1 MKAQLFLVIAF
12 VQAIFF
18 VLLVGLIVVNR
29 VRRRLAGKSQETSSP
44 AVALAFTRWLLGETT
59 VDVVIETLR
68 AAPPGVALEE
78 TLAALSRRVPP
89 ASRHEVVDRLRREP
103 WVRAMLARARKR
115 AWWDRLAAA
124 RMLAAAGTE
133 LDRELLRRLLAD
145 VHPAVQT
152 AATGAIERIADRT
165 IVEQVLDQLVTRPL
179 VVRQIQMSALLR
191 ARALTTPA
199 LLERLVATSPP
210 RSLEVWIALA
220 EQSTDPACIRATA
233 ELAAHEDAQVRLAV
247 ARALRHFYDVR
258 VHETLAALLRDPDWR
273 VRAAA
278 CRTAGSLADAAFVG
292 PLRQGL
298 GDTAWWVRFRAALAL
313 AQLGEPGR
321 KVLREARNG
330 DDRFARD
337 MATMV
342 SGLSDGGILELAE
355 S

>member
-1 MKAQLFLVIAF
+1 MKAQLFLVIAV

-18 VLLVGLIVVNR
+18 VLLIALIIINR
-29 VRRRLAGKSQETSSP
+29 ARRRLTGRSQETSSP

-59 VDVVIETLR
+59 VDAVIETLR

-103 WVRAMLARARKR
+103 WVRAMLARARGR

-124 RMLAAAGTE
+124 RMLTAAGTA
-133 LDRELLRRLLAD
+133 LDRELLRRMLAD

-152 AATGAIERIADRT
+152 AATGAIERIADGP
-165 IVEQVLDQLVTRPL
+165 IVERVLDQLVSRPL

-191 ARALTTPA
+191 ARSLTVPA
-199 LLERLVATSPP
+199 LLARLVPDSPP
-210 RSLEVWIALA
+210 RSLEVWIGLA

-233 ELAAHEDAQVRLAV
+233 ALSQHTDAQVRLAV
-247 ARALRHFYDVR
+247 ARALRHFYDPL
-258 VHETLAALLRDPDWR
+258 VHETLAALLRDDDWR

-278 CRTAGSLADAAFVG
+278 CRTAGSLADTAFVG
-292 PLRQGL
+292 ALRQGL
-298 GDTAWWVRFRAALAL
+298 GDRAWWVRFRAALAL

-321 KVLREARNG
+321 KVLREARSG
-330 DDRFARD
+330 DDRFAAN